1 MATAGSRASSSS
13 SSSSSSSHVDARDV
27 DADAMVT
34 YAMDACEEA
43 RRVVARLSLENDA
56 LRRRR
61 HRRRLEDGTDGET
74 EEEGERD
81 KNTTARDDRA
91 ASVRALEETHAREI
105 TARDDALARARDE
118 ISRLTAQMTRERGL
132 ASRAHAAKI
141 GELRRES
148 DARERDARREAM
160 DRAEARMERSV
171 KRIVARHDAMRDEL
185 RTQAS
190 ASDVL
195 QARCEAATREATR
208 LRARATAAEEA
219 ERERDAVGAMRAREL
234 RRAEAKIEALERGVR
249 EVTRAFDAG
258 RAAWRR
264 ERETARR
271 ASEEEVAHL
280 RRALEVKSRELDT
293 VRKLAKEV
301 VCHYED
307 A

>member
-1 MATAGSRASSSS
+1 
-13 SSSSSSSHVDARDV
+13 
-27 DADAMVT
+27 
-34 YAMDACEEA
+34 MD
-43 RRVVARLSLENDA
+43 D
-56 LRRRR
+56 
-61 HRRRLEDGTDGET
+61 ET
-74 EEEGERD
+74 EEEKARD
-81 KNTTARDDRA
+81 THTTAARDDDRA
-91 ASVRALEETHAREI
+91 AAVRALEETHAREI

-148 DARERDARREAM
+148 DARERDARRAAM

-190 ASDVL
+190 TSDVL
-195 QARCEAATREATR
+195 QAKCEAATREATR

-234 RRAEAKIEALERGVR
+234 RRAEAKIEALERGVW

-264 ERETARR
+264 EREAARR